1 MIHPLRS
8 LVRGAMRTALDA
20 SAACCRGPYS
30 PLRFTFFARRLT
42 SSRILKAFRSNT
54 RDIYV
59 LRSEAGTIRARK
71 LHNCRCANTRT
82 QTVLFTG
89 AGIPFSTAYN
99 EEREISMKRILPRAA
114 IGNPATRSYV
124 RQPMTTDDL
133 RLSPETRQLLQSL
146 DKLVLPIHLAS
157 RFPRVL
163 NEIARLWRR
172 PAHLDRYFDDLLIDK
187 RGGRQGFPFAVA
199 AELAALKDYYQTE
212 VYPKRQCVWQ
222 NVYSVPSYPQK

>member
-1 MIHPLRS
+1 
-8 LVRGAMRTALDA
+8 VQENYTTA
-20 SAACCRGPYS
+20 G
-30 PLRFTFFARRLT
+30 
-42 SSRILKAFRSNT
+42 
-54 RDIYV
+54 V
-59 LRSEAGTIRARK
+59 
-71 LHNCRCANTRT
+71 RT
-82 QTVLFTG
+82 QERRQFCSLERV
-89 AGIPFSTAYN
+89 PFSTAYH

-133 RLSPETRQLLQSL
+133 HLSPETRQLLQSL

-199 AELAALKDYYQTE
+199 AELAGLKDYYQTE